1 MKQALPLQ
9 SSYAALFDPAVAL
22 AAAKRAAQW
31 DLPRHIC
38 HPLDQYQGR
47 RANANVNAD
56 LAAFDAAVDLAPVC
70 EDEPSEPHSTLSG
83 IGEGVNESIAAAAD
97 DDDDDDD
104 DL

>member
-38 HPLDQYQGR
+38 HPLDHYQGR
-47 RANANVNAD
+47 HVSAD
-56 LAAFDAAVDLAPVC
+56 LADFDAAVDLAPV
-70 EDEPSEPHSTLSG
+70 
-83 IGEGVNESIAAAAD
+83 AD
-97 DDDDDDD
+97 DELPDESQSALNSGGVG